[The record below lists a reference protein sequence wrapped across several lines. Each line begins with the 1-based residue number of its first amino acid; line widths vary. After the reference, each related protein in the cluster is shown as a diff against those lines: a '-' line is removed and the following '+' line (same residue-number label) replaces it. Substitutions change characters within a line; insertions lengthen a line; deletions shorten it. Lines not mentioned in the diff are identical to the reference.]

1 VSSRIEARLAQYN
14 PQRRVEGLKVPSRM
28 LLALMHRAADTNSD
42 YVNRIVAF
50 GIYGKAFALRLYELA
65 MAQQKSTRLPSDS
78 PIVGEAMDLMDAAF
92 EERTDAGPAELAAE
106 SEQPADRAEA
116 VRGA

>member
-1 VSSRIEARLAQYN
+1 VSSRIEARLARYN
-14 PQRRVEGLKVPSRM
+14 PRRVVEGLKVPSRM
-28 LLALMHRAADTNSD
+28 VIALMHRAADTNSD
-42 YVNRIVAF
+42 YVNRIVAY

-65 MAQQKSTRLPSDS
+65 QMQVQQ
-78 PIVGEAMDLMDAAF
+78 
-92 EERTDAGPAELAAE
+92 ERTDAGPAELAAE